1 MSQNEYGILVIIKA
15 KFASKCT
22 ETGNA
27 IKKGDSIL
35 WAKGTKSVYCMESK
49 EAQSF
54 FEAKFDEDVLSNNQN
69 FY

>member
-1 MSQNEYGILVIIKA
+1 MSFKHGTLIQIKA

-35 WAKGTKSVYCMESK
+35 WEIGTKNVFCMNSK

-54 FEAKFDEDVLSNNQN
+54 FEAKFDEEVLNTNQN
-69 FY
+69 SY

>member
-1 MSQNEYGILVIIKA
+1 MNFRHGTLTQIKA
-15 KFASKCT
+15 KFNSKCT

-35 WAKGTKSVYCMESK
+35 WEIGTKNVFCMDSK

-54 FEAKFDEDVLSNNQN
+54 FEAKFDEEVLTNNQN